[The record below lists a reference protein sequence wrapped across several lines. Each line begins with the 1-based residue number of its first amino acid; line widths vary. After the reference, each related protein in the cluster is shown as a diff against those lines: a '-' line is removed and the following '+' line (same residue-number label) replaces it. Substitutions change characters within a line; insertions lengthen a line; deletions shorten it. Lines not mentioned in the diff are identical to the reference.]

1 MTRHKQPC
9 SPAPTDR
16 ADNPLVAGG
25 GEVWKDDVKLISLSS
40 FVERGMQ

>member
-25 GEVWKDDVKLISLSS
+25 EVWKDDVKLISLSS